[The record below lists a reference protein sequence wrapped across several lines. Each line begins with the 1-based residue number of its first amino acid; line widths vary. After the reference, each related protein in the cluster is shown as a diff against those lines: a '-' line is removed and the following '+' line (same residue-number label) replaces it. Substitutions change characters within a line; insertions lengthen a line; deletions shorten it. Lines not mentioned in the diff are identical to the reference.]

1 MKPKK
6 NPKADLSRRWVLFL
20 QIGLILVLFLTL
32 QAFHWKTY
40 DPKPPEDKIVY
51 LDMLEEEEP
60 PVTIKPVITPPT
72 PPRIL
77 NDMIIEVPD
86 VNEEDSVVNTYLD
99 LEDLPSPYDILEPNK
114 PEEPIK
120 VPFDFIEDVPVFPG
134 CEGLTINKERKVCM
148 SEGIKDFVN
157 REFNTG
163 LGAELGL
170 TGTNLVVVMFVV
182 NKAGLVEQ
190 IQTRAP

>member
-20 QIGLILVLFLTL
+20 QIGLILVLSLTL
-32 QAFHWKTY
+32 QAFQWKTY
-40 DPKPPEDKIVY
+40 DSIPPEDEIVY

-60 PVTIKPVITPPT
+60 PVTIKPVMTPPT

-77 NDMIIEVPD
+77 NDIIIEVPD
-86 VNEEDSVVNTYLD
+86 DIEEDSFVNTDLD
-99 LEDLPSPYDILEPNK
+99 LEDLPSPDDIIEPNK

-134 CEGLTINKERKVCM
+134 
-148 SEGIKDFVN
+148 
-157 REFNTG
+157 
-163 LGAELGL
+163 
-170 TGTNLVVVMFVV
+170 
-182 NKAGLVEQ
+182 
-190 IQTRAP
+190 